1 MTPMPAGCVV
11 RPMEE
16 KRASRDHPG
25 VSNCTL
31 CLVPLVVG
39 YRLSFFNSIQEPPT
53 NTEPMEGK
61 GRWTEQEH
69 DRFLEGMKLY
79 PRCPWKVLA
88 DHIGTRSPRQV
99 QTHAQKYH
107 QKIERRE
114 RGLRKVRRQIARTE
128 HRIDIETMKNYGYT
142 SGGSS
147 DGGSPRCSSDLA
159 VAGAWVD
166 WPSDAGSGSG
176 AKVQSMSMMTLLE
189 LDEEALLECTT
200 QVINWIV
207 KQGAGKTSSVKVE
220 PLPLSDEDDRLMAEL
235 TRICGQE
242 SAGR

>member
-1 MTPMPAGCVV
+1 
-11 RPMEE
+11 
-16 KRASRDHPG
+16 
-25 VSNCTL
+25 
-31 CLVPLVVG
+31 
-39 YRLSFFNSIQEPPT
+39 
-53 NTEPMEGK
+53 MEGK

-142 SGGSS
+142 SGASS
-147 DGGSPRCSSDLA
+147 DGGSPRSSSDLTE
-159 VAGAWVD
+159 AGAWDD
-166 WPSDAGSGSG
+166 WSFDAGSG
-176 AKVQSMSMMTLLE
+176 AKVQSMPMMTLLE
-189 LDEEALLECTT
+189 LDEDALLECTT
-200 QVINWIV
+200 QVINWVV
-207 KQGAGKTSSVKVE
+207 KQDAGETSSSMKVE
-220 PLPLSDEDDRLMAEL
+220 PLPPCDEDNRLMAEV
-235 TRICGQE
+235 TRLCGQE
-242 SAGR
+242 SASR